1 MGYQV
6 LDLPERYAGATLAGI
21 KSFDVRGAGHG
32 LEVDDLIL
40 YRVVDEDG
48 RRVDNA
54 LSDIPYRITYMV
66 GVGDVED
73 HCAFAI
79 EPADDAADDTDRAL
93 LRTLMALSDAD
104 AAATFTP
111 DRVDMTFIAS
121 PDVAEPSPDDT
132 AITRRVLSTR
142 ELVMQSRPESADGEA
157 D

>member
-6 LDLPERYAGATLAGI
+6 LDLPERYAGATLSGA
-21 KSFDVRGAGHG
+21 KSFDVRGSGHG
-32 LEVDDLIL
+32 LAVDDLIL
-40 YRVVDEDG
+40 YRVVDDDG

-79 EPADDAADDTDRAL
+79 EPADDADDTDRAL

-104 AAATFTP
+104 AVATFTP
-111 DRVDMTFIAS
+111 DHAVMTFIAA
-121 PDVAEPSPDDT
+121 PDVAE
-132 AITRRVLSTR
+132 
-142 ELVMQSRPESADGEA
+142 DGR
-157 D
+157 